1 MQYLITTFDNGNVDW
16 SLHSQLLKDEAKH
29 ILDLYQEGIIR
40 NTWFSENKD
49 ALLIIENE
57 TIEQAKEAVNAFPLV
72 KANLIKFNIT
82 CLLPY
87 TGFER
92 LINGTSKCN

>member
-16 SLHSQLLKDEAKH
+16 SVHSQLLKKETKH
-29 ILDLYQEGIIR
+29 ILDLYQKGIIR
-40 NTWFSENKD
+40 NIWFSENKD

-57 TIEQAKEAVNAFPLV
+57 TIEQARKIISTFPLV
-72 KANLIKFNIT
+72 KENLIKFNIT

-92 LINGTSKCN
+92 LINGTN

>member
-1 MQYLITTFDNGNVDW
+1 MQYLITTFDNGNVNW
-16 SLHSQLLKDEAKH
+16 SIHSQLLKEEARH
-29 ILDLYQEGIIR
+29 ILDLYKKGTIR
-40 NTWFSENKD
+40 NIWFSENKD
-49 ALLIIENE
+49 ALLIVENE
-57 TIEQAKEAVNAFPLV
+57 TIEQAKGIINTFPLV

-92 LINGTSKCN
+92 LINGTN

>member
-16 SLHSQLLKDEAKH
+16 SLKAQLLKDEAKH
-29 ILDLYQEGIIR
+29 IYELYQKGIIR
-40 NTWFSENKD
+40 NIWFSENKD
-49 ALLIIENE
+49 ALLIIEKD
-57 TIEQAKEAVNAFPLV
+57 TLDQAKETINTFPLV

-82 CLLPY
+82 YLLPY

-92 LINGTSKCN
+92 LIDGTSKCN